1 MSRQLYHLAMLPL
14 ILPGCADWSA
24 TPEHTLSH
32 RGASVDAMIT
42 GQLYAPDQAAH
53 PATTSLATGLEGRKA
68 EAVLQHTYQEDTGSP
83 ERVRA
88 PGQLNIRGGS
98 SSSQGSSAQ
107 SGTAP

>member
-1 MSRQLYHLAMLPL
+1 MIRHFHLA
-14 ILPGCADWSA
+14 ILLSLGLQACADWSA
-24 TPEHTLSH
+24 TPEHTISH

-53 PATTSLATGLEGRKA
+53 PATSLATGMEGRKA
-68 EAVLQHTYQEDTGSP
+68 EAVLQRTYQEDTGSP